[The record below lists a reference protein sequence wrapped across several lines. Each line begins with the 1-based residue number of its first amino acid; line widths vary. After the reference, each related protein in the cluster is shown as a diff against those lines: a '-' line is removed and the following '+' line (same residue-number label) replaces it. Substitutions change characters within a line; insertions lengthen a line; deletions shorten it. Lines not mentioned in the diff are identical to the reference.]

1 MNLAAGAWRSPGHGP
16 EARSEG
22 SEGSEGSAE
31 PLAGLE
37 PGLGAAEAA
46 QDGTGG
52 GEGTEQAPFINTVT
66 LPIYEAAHHSLIE

>member
-1 MNLAAGAWRSPGHGP
+1 MREFGGWSLEEPRSWPRSLLGGLGGLGGAAGRAGAG
-16 EARSEG
+16 ARG
-22 SEGSEGSAE
+22 
-31 PLAGLE
+31 
-37 PGLGAAEAA
+37 AEAA